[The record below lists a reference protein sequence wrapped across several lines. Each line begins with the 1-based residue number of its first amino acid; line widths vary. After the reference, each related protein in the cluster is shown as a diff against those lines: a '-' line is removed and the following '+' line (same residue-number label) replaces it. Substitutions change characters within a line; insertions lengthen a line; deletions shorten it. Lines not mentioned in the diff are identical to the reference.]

1 MLLKN
6 FSYGLVSL
14 FLKAGTTNTQK
25 YFKGTQGQAVGV
37 DNGTQMSRTTYALTS
52 SVFYNGTSENMSN
65 SSNIFFSAAYGT
77 GNTPPTI
84 DDYQLSGDLVSD
96 LGVTNAANNVNA
108 NGITFSHSITNLGN
122 TSVTIKE
129 IALCV
134 SYNIQASP
142 ACVMLTRDVLAEPIV
157 LEPNEQRNVSIF
169 IDSNSFVQE
178 VA

>member
-14 FLKAGTTNTQK
+14 FLKSNSDQSRA
-25 YFKGTQGQAVGV
+25 YFKGTQGQDVSISS
-37 DNGTQMSRTTYALTS
+37 GTNISRNNYTVTDTT
-52 SVFYNGTSENMSN
+52 VYNGSSDGF
-65 SSNIFFSAAYGT
+65 SSNNAYFCGVYGT
-77 GNTPPTI
+77 GDTPPTI
-84 DDYQLSGDLVSD
+84 DDYQLSGSFIGNLNS
-96 LGVTNAANNVNA
+96 TNGKINVNA
-108 NGITFSHSITNLGN
+108 NGITFSHSITNTGD

-129 IALCV
+129 IALCIGWIY
-134 SYNIQASP
+134 SSSA

-157 LEPNEQRNVSIF
+157 LGPNEQHNVSIF

>member
-14 FLKAGTTNTQK
+14 FLKSASDDRLA
-25 YFKGTQGQAVGV
+25 YLKGTQGQNVGILS
-37 DNGTQMSRTTYALTS
+37 GTTITTDYYLIVNS
-52 SVFYNGTSENMSN
+52 NMYNGSYNTITGGSAR
-65 SSNIFFSAAYGT
+65 FCAAYGT

-84 DDYQLSGDLVSD
+84 DDYQLSGTPINGLQYSNVNVD
-96 LGVTNAANNVNA
+96 VNA
-108 NGITFSHSITNLGN
+108 NGITFSHSVTNSNN
-122 TSVTIKE
+122 TSVTINE

-134 SYNIQASP
+134 YSSSP
-142 ACVMLTRDVLAEPIV
+142 AVCVMLTRDVLVEPIV
-157 LEPNEQRNVSIF
+157 LGPNEQRNVSIF

>member
-14 FLKAGTTNTQK
+14 FLKAGSNDDLA
-25 YFKGTQGQAVGV
+25 YFKGTQGQNVGIAS
-37 DNGTQMSRTTYALTS
+37 GTNITTNYFTPVTLT
-52 SVFYNGTSENMSN
+52 VYNGSYGSI
-65 SSNIFFSAAYGT
+65 SGGSARFCAAYGT
-77 GNTPPTI
+77 GDTPPTI
-84 DDYQLSGDLVSD
+84 DDYQLSGDLISSLD
-96 LGVTNAANNVNA
+96 STNANIDVNA
-108 NGITFSHSITNLGN
+108 NGITFSHSITNLKS
-122 TSVTIKE
+122 TSVTINE

-134 SYNIQASP
+134 YGGTGSST

-157 LEPNEQRNVSIF
+157 LGPNEQRNVSIF

>member
-14 FLKAGTTNTQK
+14 FLKANSDGSLA
-25 YFKGTQGQAVGV
+25 YFKGTQGQDVGIDSGTNIPPKRFTFISSAV
-37 DNGTQMSRTTYALTS
+37 
-52 SVFYNGTSENMSN
+52 YNGSYGRITGGNTSY
-65 SSNIFFSAAYGT
+65 FAAAYGT

-84 DDYQLSGDLVSD
+84 DDYQLSGSLISG
-96 LGVTNAANNVNA
+96 LSVTNADIDVNA
-108 NGITFSHSITNLGN
+108 NGITFSHSITNTGN
-122 TSVTIKE
+122 TSVTINE

-134 SYNIQASP
+134 LGGSGGSL

-157 LEPNEQRNVSIF
+157 LGPNEQRNVSIF